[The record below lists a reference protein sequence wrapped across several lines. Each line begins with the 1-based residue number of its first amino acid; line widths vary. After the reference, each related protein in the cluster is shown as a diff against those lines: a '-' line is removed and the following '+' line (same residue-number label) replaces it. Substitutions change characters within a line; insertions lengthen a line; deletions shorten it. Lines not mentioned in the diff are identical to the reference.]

1 MVGAVGFEP
10 TTPWSQTRCTTRLCY
25 APMFNSKSWGEWWDS
40 NPRQPESQS
49 GALPTELHPPLPWF
63 LNIKPPKMARLTGFE
78 PVTIRL
84 EGGCSIQLSY
94 KRFTDDFHHPPWRIG
109 RSSRIR
115 TYDPLV
121 PNQVHYQAVLCSD
134 VQLKELGWMMGFE
147 PTTTG
152 ITIRGSTNWAT
163 STIALVLKYQATKNG
178 APDRI
183 RTCDHPLRRRML
195 YPTELQALYW
205 WFSPSAL
212 KNWSEQ

>member
-1 MVGAVGFEP
+1 MGFEP
-10 TTPWSQTRCTTRLCY
+10 TT
-25 APMFNSKSWGEWWDS
+25 
-40 NPRQPESQS
+40 
-49 GALPTELHPPLPWF
+49 
-63 LNIKPPKMARLTGFE
+63 TGI
-78 PVTIRL
+78 TIRGSTNWATSTITVSSL
-84 EGGCSIQLSY
+84 FRHKKTAWRGIINPN
-94 KRFTDDFHHPPWRIG
+94 HHEEDG